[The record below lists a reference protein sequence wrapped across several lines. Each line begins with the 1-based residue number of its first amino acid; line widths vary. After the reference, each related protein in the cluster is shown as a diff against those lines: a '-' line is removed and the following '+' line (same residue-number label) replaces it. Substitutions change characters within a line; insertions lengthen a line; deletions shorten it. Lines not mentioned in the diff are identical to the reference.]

1 MGLPRLVSLT
11 VKLLSVMLI
20 KFICGNLIICC
31 FAIADKYRLIIGIL
45 YMNKYVFCFLS
56 SFNCYKN
63 IGIVDSLNINIVYQ
77 AGRAVR

>member
-1 MGLPRLVSLT
+1 MWSYSYLLV
-11 VKLLSVMLI
+11 
-20 KFICGNLIICC
+20 
-31 FAIADKYRLIIGIL
+31 AIATATATATADKYWLIIGIL